1 MGTAGKKS
9 GKLRKTAVCLT
20 AVFLLA
26 ALSTGCGRKEKKG
39 DETASRGEYQIYY
52 LDASGLKLSPY
63 SYEADAEDT
72 EQLLGELAGK
82 LLVPPADTEYQPVL
96 TEKTQLLGMKKND
109 NILYLDFSKEYN
121 SMEPVRE
128 ILCRAAFVK
137 TLTQAEGI
145 EFVSISCE
153 GQPKLDSAGNPVG
166 ALGKSDFVEGITDIN
181 SYEQAELTLY
191 FSNEDGTALIPETR
205 TVVHSAN
212 TSLERLVVEQLV
224 AGPSDDAMNP
234 VFPKETKILNI
245 SVAENIC
252 YVNFDSSFLAGVP
265 NTSEKLA
272 VYAIVDSLT
281 ELQTVNKVQITVNGS
296 QDIMYR
302 DAIPLDK
309 PFERDERYILKQE
322 G

>member
-1 MGTAGKKS
+1 MKTAGTGFRRRKKI
-9 GKLRKTAVCLT
+9 KWFLT
-20 AVFLLA
+20 AALLLA
-26 ALSTGCGRKEKKG
+26 ALCTGCGKKQEEG
-39 DETASRGEYQIYY
+39 DETARQGAYQIYY
-52 LDASGLKLSPY
+52 LDASGLKLSSC
-63 SYEADAEDT
+63 SYETETEDT
-72 EQLLGELAGK
+72 EQLLGELAGQ
-82 LLVPPADTEYQPVL
+82 LLTSPADTEYQPVL
-96 TEKTQLLGMKKND
+96 TEKTMLLGMKKND
-109 NILYLDFSKEYN
+109 NVLYLDFSKEYN
-121 SMEPVRE
+121 SMEPIRE

-137 TLTQAEGI
+137 TLTQAEGV
-145 EFVSISCE
+145 EFVNISCE

-166 ALGKSDFVEGITDIN
+166 ALGKSDFVEGVTDIN

-191 FSNEDGTALIPETR
+191 FSNQEGTALIPETR

-224 AGPSDDAMNP
+224 AGPSDDGANP
-234 VFPKETKILNI
+234 VIPKETRILNI

-252 YVNFDSSFLAGVP
+252 YVNFDSNFLAGVP

-302 DAIPLDK
+302 DAIPLNK
-309 PFERDERYILKQE
+309 PFDRDEQYILNQE

>member
-1 MGTAGKKS
+1 MGTAGKGS
-9 GKLRKTAVCLT
+9 GRQKRTVRLLAAVL
-20 AVFLLA
+20 LLA
-26 ALSTGCGRKEKKG
+26 ALCTGCGEKQQEG
-39 DETASRGEYQIYY
+39 EAAAREGEYQIYY
-52 LDASGLKLSPY
+52 LDSSGIKLRAC
-63 SYEADAEDT
+63 SYETETEDT
-72 EQLLGELAGK
+72 EQLLGELAGQ
-82 LLVPPADTEYQPVL
+82 LLTAPADTEYQPVL
-96 TEKTQLLGMKKND
+96 TEKTKLLGMKKND
-109 NILYLDFSKEYN
+109 NVLYLDFSKEYN
-121 SMEPVRE
+121 SMEPIRE

-145 EFVSISCE
+145 EFVSITCE
-153 GQPKLDSAGNPVG
+153 GQPKLNSAGNPVG
-166 ALGKSDFVEGITDIN
+166 ALSKSDFVEGVTDIN

-191 FSNEDGTALIPETR
+191 FASQDGTALIPETR

-224 AGPSDDAMNP
+224 AGPSDDGASP
-234 VFPKETKILNI
+234 VIPKETKILNV

-302 DAIPLDK
+302 DAIPLNK
-309 PFERDERYILKQE
+309 PFDREEQYILNQE
-322 G
+322 E

>member
-1 MGTAGKKS
+1 MELSRKGAGRLKKTVR
-9 GKLRKTAVCLT
+9 LLAA
-20 AVFLLA
+20 AVFLA
-26 ALSTGCGRKEKKG
+26 ALCTGCKGKQKEG
-39 DETASRGEYQIYY
+39 DEAFGQGEYQIYY
-52 LDASGLKLSPY
+52 LDASGLKLSPC
-63 SYEADAEDT
+63 SYETDTEDT
-72 EQLLGELAGK
+72 EQLLGELAGQ
-82 LLVPPADTEYQPVL
+82 LLAPPADTEYQPVL

-109 NILYLDFSKEYN
+109 NVLYLDFSKEYN
-121 SMEPVRE
+121 SMEPIRE

-137 TLTQAEGI
+137 TLTQAEGV
-145 EFVSISCE
+145 EFVNISCE

-166 ALGKSDFVEGITDIN
+166 ALGKNDFVEGVADIN

-224 AGPSDDAMNP
+224 AGPSGDAMNP
-234 VFPKETKILNI
+234 VLPKETKILNI

-252 YVNFDSSFLAGVP
+252 YVNFDSSFLSGVSS
-265 NTSEKLA
+265 TSEKLA
-272 VYAIVDSLT
+272 VYALVDSLT

-302 DAIPLDK
+302 DAIPLNK
-309 PFERDERYILKQE
+309 PFERDEQYILNQE
-322 G
+322 E

>member
-1 MGTAGKKS
+1 MKTAGTGFRRRKKI
-9 GKLRKTAVCLT
+9 KWFLT
-20 AVFLLA
+20 AALLLA
-26 ALSTGCGRKEKKG
+26 VLCTGCGKKQEEG
-39 DETASRGEYQIYY
+39 DETARQGAYQIYY
-52 LDASGLKLSPY
+52 LDASGLKLSSC
-63 SYEADAEDT
+63 SYETETEDT
-72 EQLLGELAGK
+72 EQLLGELAGQ
-82 LLVPPADTEYQPVL
+82 LLTPPADAEYQPVL
-96 TEKTQLLGMKKND
+96 TKKTMLLGMKKND
-109 NILYLDFSKEYN
+109 NVLYLDFSKEYN
-121 SMEPVRE
+121 SMEPIRE

-137 TLTQAEGI
+137 TLTQAEGV
-145 EFVSISCE
+145 EFVNISCE

-166 ALGKSDFVEGITDIN
+166 ALGKSDFVEGVTDIN

-191 FSNEDGTALIPETR
+191 FSNQEGTALIPETR

-224 AGPSDDAMNP
+224 AGPSDDGANP
-234 VFPKETKILNI
+234 VIPKETRILNI

-302 DAIPLDK
+302 DAIPLNK
-309 PFERDERYILKQE
+309 PFDRDEQYILNQE
-322 G
+322 R